1 MTALQ
6 KIQQIAA
13 ELERDGWQKVFCFH
27 SKKTQEARLM
37 MRCEHGPLLCVL
49 PDSLDYK

>member
-6 KIQQIAA
+6 KINQIAA

-27 SKKTQEARLM
+27 SKKTGQVKLM
-37 MRCEHGPLLCVL
+37 MRCESGPLLCVL
-49 PDSLDYK
+49 PDWMAFK